1 MRRVTG
7 EKTAMGMD
15 IPRTGQAKKRL
26 VRRPAVI
33 VTGIAVVLLITVFL
47 TRLEP
52 AAPTVAAET
61 LLIDQV
67 KRGPMLR
74 QVRGP
79 GTLVPVDVRIISA
92 PVDGRVERIPSLPG
106 VPVTADTILLEM
118 VDPTVEQNAL
128 DAESQLKASQADYD
142 NLKAKLESD
151 LLAQQASVTTAQ
163 SASDQAKLQVEA
175 DERLAKDGLIPELN
189 YKLSRLKFDQLF
201 KQAKTEVDRYQQSK
215 RSSDAQLAAQRARVD
230 QMRGTYELKRRQVE
244 ELKVRA
250 GINRVLQELP
260 VQVGQ
265 RVAPGTVLAKVAR
278 PESLKAELK
287 VPEVQAKDVLPG
299 QRASIDTRN
308 GIMPGHVLRVAPS
321 AVDGTVIVDVALEGD
336 LPKGARP
343 DISVDGTIEIERL
356 PNVLYVGRP
365 AYGSAHS
372 KIEMFKVGENG
383 KPAVRV
389 PVELGRVSVNTVEIV
404 KGLQV
409 GDKVILSDTSAQDGY
424 NKIRLN

>member
-1 MRRVTG
+1 
-7 EKTAMGMD
+7 
-15 IPRTGQAKKRL
+15 L
-26 VRRPAVI
+26 
-33 VTGIAVVLLITVFL
+33 AVVLLITVFL
-47 TRLEP
+47 RRLEP

-67 KRGPMLR
+67 KRGEMLR

-79 GTLVPVDVRIISA
+79 GTLVPVDVRWISA
-92 PVDGRVERIPSLPG
+92 PVEGRVERIPALPG
-106 VPVTADTILLEM
+106 VTVKADTVLLEM
-118 VDPTVEQNAL
+118 TDPTVEQNAL
-128 DAESQLKASQADYD
+128 EAESQLKASQADYD
-142 NLKAKLESD
+142 NLRAKLESD
-151 LLAQQASVTTAQ
+151 LLAQQGSVTAAQ
-163 SASDQAKLQVEA
+163 SASDQAKLQAEA
-175 DERLAKDGLIPELN
+175 DERLSKDGLTPELN
-189 YKLSRLKFDQLF
+189 YKLSRLKYDQLF

-215 RSSDAQLAAQRARVD
+215 RSVDAQLAAQRARVD
-230 QMRGTYELKRRQVE
+230 QMRGTFELKRRQVE
-244 ELKVRA
+244 DLKVRA
-250 GINRVLQELP
+250 GINGVLQELP

-265 RVAPGTVLAKVAR
+265 RVTPGTVLAKVAR

-365 AYGSAHS
+365 AYGNANS
-372 KIEMFKVGENG
+372 KIEMFKLVENG
-383 KPAVRV
+383 KRAERV
-389 PVELGRVSVNTVEIV
+389 QVELGRVSVNTVEIV